1 MRAAVMHEV
10 GQPMELRDDVEVGA
24 PESGEV
30 RVRIVATSL
39 CHSDLSVLHGT
50 IPHPLPCILGH
61 EGAGEI
67 VAVGD
72 DVVSVTKGD
81 RVIIAGTP
89 AACGSCRA
97 CMKGHFDRCLK
108 RDQTPRAI
116 YRAGDTSVFSL
127 FRTTTFVEE
136 TVVPAGSAIP
146 IDDELPL
153 DLACL
158 LSCAVTTGL
167 SAALNTAQV
176 RPGSSVVVFGCGG
189 VGISVIQGA
198 RICGAAEI
206 VAVDLVE
213 ERREAARRFGAT
225 HTAYPDGLADLSAQL
240 TGGAGFDYSFE
251 AIGRVETIQAAWEAA
266 GQGGT
271 VVVIGTAAPD
281 AKLALSP
288 FELLTS
294 GKRILGSLYTSSSDV
309 RGEFDRFIRLWR
321 AGRLDL
327 EGLITARIDL
337 REINDAF
344 GALERGEGIRSV
356 VQF

>member
-1 MRAAVMHEV
+1 MHEV
-10 GQPMELRDDVEVGA
+10 GQPLELRDDVEVGA

-30 RVRIVATSL
+30 RVRVVATGV
-39 CHSDLSVLHGT
+39 CHSDLSVLNGT

-61 EGAGEI
+61 EGAGEVI
-67 VAVGD
+67 AVGN

-81 RVIIAGTP
+81 RVIIALSP
-89 AACGSCRA
+89 VACGSCAA
-97 CMKGHFDRCLK
+97 CMKGHFRRCLK
-108 RDQTPRAI
+108 RDETPRAM
-116 YRAGDTSVFSL
+116 YRAADTPVFSL

-136 TVVPAGSAIP
+136 TVVPAGAAIP
-146 IDDELPL
+146 IDDDLPL
-153 DLACL
+153 DVACL
-158 LSCAVTTGL
+158 LGCGVTTGL

-189 VGISVIQGA
+189 VGISIIQGA

-225 HTAYPDGLADLSAQL
+225 HATHPDGLAELSAQL

-251 AIGRVETIQAAWEAA
+251 AIGRVETIRAAWDAA
-266 GQGGT
+266 GEGCT
-271 VVVIGTAAPD
+271 VVVVGATAPD
-281 AKLALSP
+281 ASLALSP
-288 FELLTS
+288 LELLAS
-294 GKRILGSLYTSSSDV
+294 GKRILASRYTSSDI
-309 RGEFDRFIRLWR
+309 RGEFDRFVRLWR

-327 EGLITARIDL
+327 EGLVTARIDL
-337 REINDAF
+337 SEINDAF
-344 GALERGEGIRSV
+344 GAMERGEGIRSV